1 MATTSSAMTSGDCLV
16 VQRTDGL
23 FAVYKV
29 WANGA
34 RQPVRN
40 HIPNCRDAWHIAR
53 RLLAPDREDVYF
65 KEAEEPDSAIRPHPN
80 REE

>member
-1 MATTSSAMTSGDCLV
+1 MTTGDCLV

-34 RQPVRN
+34 RQPVKN
-40 HIPNCRDAWHIAR
+40 HIRDRRAAWQTAHT
-53 RLLAPDREDVYF
+53 LLAPGGESVYF
-65 KEAEEPDSAIRPHPN
+65 KEAGEPDSAIRPEPD
-80 REE
+80 RQE